1 MREESHGTAPLRL
14 VGSVRF
20 GSGFWFWFW
29 FADSQYRTSPP
40 LESMC
45 GRSLGNL
52 RGVPNL
58 RPRYS
63 SPHPRRSPCV
73 GCATGAVVSDRHSG
87 SPDSE
92 LLVLVTRARC
102 LLFDSRVG
110 HTLFLA
116 WADTHTRT
124 TIFRALGYTR
134 VRANAPTLVYT
145 PLSSKTGWKPQYD
158 GAYPRRLV
166 IQQTSG

>member
-20 GSGFWFWFW
+20 GSGFWFWFG

-73 GCATGAVVSDRHSG
+73 GCATGAVVSGRHSG

-92 LLVLVTRARC
+92 LLVLVTIARW
-102 LLFDSRVG
+102 LFYSHVG
-110 HTLFLA
+110 HTLFPA

-124 TIFRALGYTR
+124 AIFRALGYTR
-134 VRANAPTLVYT
+134 VKANA

>member
-63 SPHPRRSPCV
+63 SPHPRRSPYV
-73 GCATGAVVSDRHSG
+73 GCATGVWSLSL

-92 LLVLVTRARC
+92 LLALLTRARW
-102 LLFDSRVG
+102 LFDSPHGTPCFQRGRTLTLEPPSFG
-110 HTLFLA
+110 HSATL
-116 WADTHTRT
+116 
-124 TIFRALGYTR
+124 G
-134 VRANAPTLVYT
+134 
-145 PLSSKTGWKPQYD
+145 SKPMRRCPAKPI
-158 GAYPRRLV
+158 GNHSMTARIHAV
-166 IQQTSG
+166 